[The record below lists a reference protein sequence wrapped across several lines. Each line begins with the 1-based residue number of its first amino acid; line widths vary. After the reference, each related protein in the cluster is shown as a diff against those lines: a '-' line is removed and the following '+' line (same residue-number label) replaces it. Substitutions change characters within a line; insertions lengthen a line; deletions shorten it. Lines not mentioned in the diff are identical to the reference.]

1 MGLSTTIDDSVT
13 IENPEAL
20 MLEYKK
26 TGDIQTR
33 NRLVMHY
40 SFIAKTVAVQMR
52 GISANYAQVEDV
64 VNQGIIA
71 LIDCVEKFDLSK
83 GIKFKSYAFMRVR
96 GAVIDFVRKQDWF
109 PRRVRMAAKNVAAAH
124 DKLCHKLMR
133 EPTMQEIADYME
145 TPIDVLNK
153 NYGEISNSVI
163 LSFEG
168 IIQNIYQ
175 GGNILSDYLDENFV
189 PEDRIFKKELHETLQ
204 KEIEALSDRERLVV
218 TLYYYEHLKLS
229 DIAKILKV
237 SDQRVSQINSK
248 AVMKLRRKMEKY
260 MKG

>member
-1 MGLSTTIDDSVT
+1 MNTMIEESVT

-20 MLEYKK
+20 MLRYKE
-26 TGDIQTR
+26 TRDVQTR
-33 NRLVMHY
+33 NQLVMHY
-40 SFIAKTVAVQMR
+40 SFIAKTVAIQMR
-52 GISANYAQVEDV
+52 GISANYAQVEDI
-64 VNQGIIA
+64 VNQGIIT
-71 LIDCVEKFDLSK
+71 LIDCVEKFDPSK
-83 GIKFKSYAFMRVR
+83 GIQFKSYAFMRVR

-109 PRRVRMAAKNVAAAH
+109 PRRVRMAAKNVSAAH
-124 DKLCHKLMR
+124 DKLCNELMR
-133 EPTMQEIADYME
+133 EPTMQEMADYLE
-145 TPIDVLNK
+145 IPLEVLNK
-153 NYGEISNSVI
+153 NFGEISNSVM

-175 GGNILSDYLDENFV
+175 GGNVLSDYLDENFV
-189 PEDRIFKKELHETLQ
+189 PENSIFKKELHDTLQ
-204 KEIEALSDRERLVV
+204 TEIEALSERERLVI

-248 AVMKLRRKMEKY
+248 AVMKLKNKMERY